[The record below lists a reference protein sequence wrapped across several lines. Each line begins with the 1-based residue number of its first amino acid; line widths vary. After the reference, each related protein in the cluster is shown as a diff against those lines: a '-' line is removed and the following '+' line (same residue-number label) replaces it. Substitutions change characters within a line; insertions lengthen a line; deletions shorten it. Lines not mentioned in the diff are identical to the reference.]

1 MNSSESRHP
10 SSKMKRAAAN
20 RRMGD
25 YSSKLL
31 PVTPSALARRLFWHP
46 FSLDTNCIE
55 RPECHDSFEKPGAHL
70 FWVISGTGTLETQG
84 HCHRLQPG
92 NCVWFLDMMH
102 PRIYKPDSGQKL
114 VKRGLRFGG
123 PGLERWH
130 EELDS
135 SKRAG
140 FLVEDVSPF
149 HYAYRETWQIVKRKA
164 TGWEWQVHLI
174 LNRVL
179 GLLLSSRNLL
189 SGERIDLP
197 SPVVRVLNALA
208 ANPFYDWKVT
218 DLVAVSGVSYSG
230 LRSTFYKA
238 YHQSLHHFL
247 QTSRLDQA
255 RLLLSDRR
263 LSIKQIA
270 AQMHFSSEFYFSH
283 FFKKLGGMSPTEFR
297 KQLKIK
303 S

>member
-1 MNSSESRHP
+1 
-10 SSKMKRAAAN
+10 MKRVTAPKKS
-20 RRMGD
+20 GD
-25 YSSKLL
+25 CHSKFL
-31 PVTPSALARRLFWHP
+31 PVNPSALARRLFWHP

-55 RPECHDSFEKPGAHL
+55 RPERHDSFEKPGAHL

-84 HCHRLQPG
+84 QCYRLQPA

-102 PRIYKPDSGQKL
+102 PRTYSPDPGQKL
-114 VKRGLRFGG
+114 IKRGMRFGG

-130 EELDS
+130 EELDGP
-135 SKRAG
+135 KRAG
-140 FLVEDVSPF
+140 FLVEDISPF
-149 HYAYRETWQIVKRKA
+149 HYAYREIWKIAKRKA
-164 TGWEWQVHLI
+164 TGWEWQIHTVLTR
-174 LNRVL
+174 LL
-179 GLLLSSRNLL
+179 GLLLLSRNLL

-218 DLVAVSGVSYSG
+218 DLVAIAGVSYSG

-238 YHQSLHHFL
+238 HHQSLHHFL
-247 QTSRLDQA
+247 QHNRLDQA
-255 RLLLSDRR
+255 RLLLSDQR

-297 KQLKIK
+297 KQLKTK
-303 S
+303 N